1 MFENT
6 RPRRDVAIIGTG
18 CTKFGELWDKGLRDL
33 VVEAGVKAVEN
44 AGISGKQLQLIIG
57 GNMSGGLF
65 VGQEHTGALF
75 ADYLGLNHI
84 PAIRTEAACASSS
97 VGLRVGYLA
106 VASGLYDF
114 VAVGGAEKM
123 TDVYGS
129 HATTALASATDQETE
144 AYFGATFPGV
154 YAMMANRHMYQYG
167 TTREQLAMVAVK
179 NHDNAMH
186 NPIAHFHRKITVED
200 VISSQL
206 VADPLRLLDCSPITD
221 GAAAVIL
228 APADKARQYTDSPV
242 YIKASA
248 QASDSL
254 ALSSRKDICTLDATI
269 HAARHAY
276 EQAKIEA
283 KDLDLAEVHDCFTIN
298 ELVAYE
304 DLGFCKKGEGG
315 KFMQSGQTM
324 LGGKIPANTSG
335 GLKAKGHPV
344 GATGIAQIIELVQQ
358 LTGQAGKRQVPGA
371 GIGLAHNVGGSG
383 ATVAIHILSNKL

>member
-1 MFENT
+1 MFET
-6 RPRRDVAIIGTG
+6 VRPRREVAIIGVG
-18 CTKFGELWDKGLRDL
+18 CTKFGELWDSGLRDL
-33 VVEAGVKAVEN
+33 VVEAGVKAVET

-75 ADYLGLNHI
+75 ADYLGLNNI

-123 TDVYGS
+123 TDVYGP

-154 YAMMANRHMYQYG
+154 YAMMANRHMHEYG
-167 TTREQLAMVAVK
+167 TTREQLAKVAVK

-186 NPIAHFHRKITVED
+186 NPVAHFHRRVTVED

-254 ALSSRKDICTLDATI
+254 ALSSRRDICTLDATVK
-269 HAARHAY
+269 AARHAY
-276 EQAKIEA
+276 EQAKIGP
-283 KDLDLAEVHDCFTIN
+283 KDLHFAEVHDCFTIN
-298 ELVAYE
+298 EHIAYE

-315 KFMQSGQTM
+315 KFMDSDQTM
-324 LGGKIPANTSG
+324 LGGRIPVNTSG

-344 GATGIAQIIELVQQ
+344 GATGIAQIVELYHQ
-358 LTGQAGKRQVPGA
+358 LTGQAGGRQVKGA
-371 GIGLAHNVGGSG
+371 EIGLAHNVGGSG

>member
-1 MFENT
+1 MFET
-6 RPRRDVAIIGTG
+6 TKPKRDVAIIGTG

-33 VVEAGVKAVEN
+33 VVEAGVKAVEE

-75 ADYLGLNHI
+75 ADCLGLNHI

-123 TDVYGS
+123 TDVYGN
-129 HATTALASATDQETE
+129 HATTALASAMDQENE

-154 YAMMANRHMYQYG
+154 YALLARRHMHQFG

-179 NHDNAMH
+179 NHDNAMD
-186 NPIAHFHRKITVED
+186 NPIAHFHRKITIQD
-200 VISSQL
+200 VLSSQL
-206 VADPLRLLDCSPITD
+206 VADPLRLLDCSPISD

-254 ALSSRKDICTLDATI
+254 SLFSRRDICTLDATI
-269 HAARHAY
+269 HAVRHAY
-276 EQAKIEA
+276 EQAKVSA
-283 KDLDLAEVHDCFTIN
+283 KDIQFAEVHDCFTIN

-315 KFMQSGQTM
+315 KFVESGQTQ
-324 LGGKIPANTSG
+324 LGGKIPINTSG
-335 GLKAKGHPV
+335 GLKGKGHPV
-344 GATGIAQIIELVQQ
+344 GATGIAQIIELVEQ
-358 LTGQAGKRQVPGA
+358 LTGKAGKRQVPGA
-371 GIGLAHNVGGSG
+371 ELGLAHNVGGSG

>member
-1 MFENT
+1 MFET
-6 RPRRDVAIIGTG
+6 VRPRREVAIIGVG
-18 CTKFGELWDKGLRDL
+18 CTKFGELWDSGLRDL
-33 VVEAGVKAVEN
+33 VVEAGVKAVET

-75 ADYLGLNHI
+75 ADYLGLNNI

-123 TDVYGS
+123 TDVYGP

-154 YAMMANRHMYQYG
+154 YAMMANRHMHEYG
-167 TTREQLAMVAVK
+167 TTREQLAKVAVK

-186 NPIAHFHRKITVED
+186 NPVAHFHRRVTVED

-254 ALSSRKDICTLDATI
+254 ALSSRRDICTLDATVK
-269 HAARHAY
+269 AARHAY
-276 EQAKIEA
+276 EQAKIGP
-283 KDLDLAEVHDCFTIN
+283 KDLHFAEVHDCFTIN
-298 ELVAYE
+298 ELIAYE

-315 KFMQSGQTM
+315 KFMDSDQTM
-324 LGGKIPANTSG
+324 LGGRIPVNTSG

-344 GATGIAQIIELVQQ
+344 GATGIAQIVELYHQ
-358 LTGQAGKRQVPGA
+358 LTGQAGGRQVKGA
-371 GIGLAHNVGGSG
+371 EIGLAHNVGGSG